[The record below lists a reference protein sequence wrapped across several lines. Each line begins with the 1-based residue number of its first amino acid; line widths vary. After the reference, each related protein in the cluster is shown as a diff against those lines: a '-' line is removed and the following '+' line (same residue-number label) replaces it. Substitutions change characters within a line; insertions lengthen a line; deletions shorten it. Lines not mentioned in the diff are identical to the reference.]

1 MKPFR
6 ERNPI
11 PIGILG
17 TVGVLAALVVAFNF
31 DSLPLINNTTS
42 YTAEFVDASGLKEG
56 DDVQVAGVKVG
67 KVKEIELNGAIVEIV
82 FTVGSGTLTLG
93 DQTGAAIK
101 VQTALGRRF
110 LELESSGRDELRS
123 GDVIPISRTRASFDV
138 SQSLSDLTSTVADT
152 DVSSLSTALESTGD
166 VLANLPPNLRDSLTG
181 LGRLS
186 DTISSRDATLAS
198 LLTHANGVSGVLA
211 ERDQQLAALF
221 GDGSALFDAI
231 NRRADTVHSL
241 LINVEAVSKQLNAV
255 VAENRDALGPTLDQ
269 LNDVLTLLQNN
280 YGNLNESLIRAAPF
294 VRQIGESVATG
305 PYFGVIIQN
314 LIPAD
319 LRGQIA
325 SSFGGPR

>member
-17 TVGVLAALVVAFNF
+17 TAGILVALVLAFNF

-67 KVKEIELNGAIVEIV
+67 KVKRIELNDGMVQIV
-82 FTVGSGTLTLG
+82 FTAGSATLTLG

-110 LELESSGRDELRS
+110 LELESRGRGELHS
-123 GDVIPISRTRASFDV
+123 GDVIPISRTQASFDV
-138 SQSLSDLTSTVADT
+138 SQSLSDLTSTVTDT
-152 DVSSLSTALESTGD
+152 DVPSLSAALATTGD
-166 VLANLPPNLRDSLTG
+166 VLADLPPNLRDSLTG

-186 DTISSRDATLAS
+186 DTISTRDEMLAS
-198 LLTHANGVSGVLA
+198 LFTHANGVSGVLA

-221 GDGSALFDAI
+221 GDGTALFDAI
-231 NRRADTVHSL
+231 NRRANTVHSL
-241 LINVEAVSKQLNAV
+241 LNNVEAVSKQLNAA
-255 VAENRDALGPTLDQ
+255 VAENRDTLGPTLVQ
-269 LNDVLTLLQNN
+269 LNGVLTLLQNN
-280 YGNLNESLIRAAPF
+280 YGNLNESLERAAPF
-294 VRQIGESVATG
+294 VRQLGEAVATG